1 MIRHLILSATAIL
14 SMWSCAQ
21 AQPSTLPQAGVNLAG
36 AEFASGTFWPTPAEI
51 DYFVTAKG
59 MRMIRIPFLW
69 ERMQPSLNGTLN
81 ITQLTNL
88 QTLVNY
94 ATSVGATVVLDPHN
108 YARYNGNLIGS
119 TAVPN
124 AAFANLW
131 DRLARAFSSNPR
143 VVFGLMNEPNTM
155 PTEQWRDA
163 ANAGIAAIRATGA
176 SNLILVPGNA
186 WTGAHSWSQ
195 NWYGTSNAQVMLSIT
210 DPSNNFAFELH
221 QYFDSDYSGTT
232 ASCTAGNG
240 AAQLSGVTAW
250 LRSNN
255 RKGYLGEFAGGNN
268 TACRNAIESALNH
281 LSTNSDVWM
290 GWSWWAAGPQW
301 GNYIFTLEPTNNY
314 TQDAAQM
321 TWLMPFI
328 PPPTS
333 NVDIFKNGFE

>member
-1 MIRHLILSATAIL
+1 MIKHLILATAAL
-14 SMWSCAQ
+14 LLGVLSCAN
-21 AQPSTLPQAGVNLAG
+21 AQTTMPHAGVNLAG
-36 AEFASGTFWPTPAEI
+36 AEFASGTFWPTSAEI
-51 DYFVTAKG
+51 DYFVTTKG
-59 MRMIRIPFLW
+59 MRIIRVPFLW
-69 ERMQPSLNGTLN
+69 ERLQPSLNGALN
-81 ITQLTNL
+81 TTQLANL

-94 ATSVGATVVLDPHN
+94 ATSAGATVVIDPHN

-124 AAFANLW
+124 AAFANFW
-131 DRLARAFSSNPR
+131 DRLARTFGGNSR

-195 NWYGTSNAQVMLSIT
+195 NWYGTPNAQVMLGIT

-221 QYFDSDYSGTT
+221 QYFDSDYSGTS

-250 LRSNN
+250 LRANN
-255 RKGYLGEFAGGNN
+255 RKGYLGELAGGNN
-268 TACRNAIESALNH
+268 AACRTAIESALNH
-281 LSTNSDVWM
+281 LSANNDVWI

-321 TWLMPFI
+321 QWLAPFI
-328 PPPTS
+328 PAPTL